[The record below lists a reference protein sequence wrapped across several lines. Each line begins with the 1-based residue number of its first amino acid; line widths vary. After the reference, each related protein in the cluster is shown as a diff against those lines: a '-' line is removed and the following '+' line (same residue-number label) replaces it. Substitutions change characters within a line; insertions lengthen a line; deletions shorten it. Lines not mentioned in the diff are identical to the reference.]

1 MLFDEALGKW
11 ILTSSIVWAQHVI
24 RQVAYEERI
33 RIRSLYKNVIMF
45 ISFES
50 QIGEYK
56 LLMVILNTRLC
67 STGIFVLKPP
77 LVINVCMC
85 SSSSE

>member
-1 MLFDEALGKW
+1 M
-11 ILTSSIVWAQHVI
+11 
-24 RQVAYEERI
+24 RQVAYEERT
-33 RIRSLYKNVIMF
+33 RIRSLYKNIMMF
-45 ISFES
+45 ISFEY

-56 LLMVILNTRLC
+56 LLMVILNTRLF

-77 LVINVCMC
+77 LVIIVFMC

>member
-1 MLFDEALGKW
+1 M
-11 ILTSSIVWAQHVI
+11 
-24 RQVAYEERI
+24 RQVAYEERT
-33 RIRSLYKNVIMF
+33 RIRSLYKNVTTF
-45 ISFES
+45 ISLES

-67 STGIFVLKPP
+67 STGIFVLKPSS
-77 LVINVCMC
+77 VIMVFIF